1 MEYINKEQNLEL
13 NRLLLEHKAAME
25 ALNSDRNAARKNR
38 LETGTGT
45 YSRKLV
51 YCKPDEKLGKY
62 ILLIFDNIMLRS
74 NYRGYDGELRV
85 DITDNAMIRMQT
97 ALHRY
102 DPDKGTG
109 FNFLTMVLTQSI
121 RSTLSEYN
129 SKKDEEDKV
138 EHVTLT
144 TFSDETVHI
153 PIFDD
158 EIEVNSDFHNQHMK
172 KDKKVDDDPIFQH
185 MLQNLYTYKLR
196 AAKDSIPLEE
206 ILKSV
211 YAKRKRVQDIVV
223 EPTLDAKERARLS
236 ALKYYYSHKEQ
247 AATRRKAWAEAN
259 PIKVRE
265 YEITKNKIK
274 TEARRK
280 AKADM
285 KNNDLNTTIK
295 FTSSLGIGDT
305 ND

>member
-1 MEYINKEQNLEL
+1 MDIRYNKTMEYINKEQNLEL

-62 ILLIFDNIMLRS
+62 ILLIFDNIMLRP
-74 NYRGYDGELRV
+74 NYRGYNGELRV
-85 DITDNAMIRMQT
+85 DITDNAMIRIQS

-153 PIFDD
+153 PVYDD
-158 EIEVNSDFHNQHMK
+158 EIEVNSLIYDMI
-172 KDKKVDDDPIFQH
+172 DPSIDSADNKQTI
-185 MLQNLYTYKLR
+185 L
-196 AAKDSIPLEE
+196 DSIMDKIDYHKKYISKERLDPAKYFRDLIDSFSGTKRKYNFKTERPKKE
-206 ILKSV
+206 IDIEKEMALKERKRINSKLW
-211 YAKRKRVQDIVV
+211 YAKNRD
-223 EPTLDAKERARLS
+223 
-236 ALKYYYSHKEQ
+236 YH
-247 AATRRKAWAEAN
+247 
-259 PIKVRE
+259 RE
-265 YEITKNKIK
+265 YIRNKKCI
-274 TEARRK
+274 
-280 AKADM
+280 
-285 KNNDLNTTIK
+285 NTTI
-295 FTSSLGIGDT
+295 GDV
-305 ND
+305 NAKEN